1 MSSTLYVGN
10 LEPSTTIEDLGS
22 LFTNYGDVENINIV
36 EDRETGRPK
45 GFGFVKFTDNDA
57 ADKAIAALNGSNFK
71 NRVLRVNIAQ
81 TRSTQ

>member
-45 GFGFVKFTDNDA
+45 GFGFVTFTDNDA